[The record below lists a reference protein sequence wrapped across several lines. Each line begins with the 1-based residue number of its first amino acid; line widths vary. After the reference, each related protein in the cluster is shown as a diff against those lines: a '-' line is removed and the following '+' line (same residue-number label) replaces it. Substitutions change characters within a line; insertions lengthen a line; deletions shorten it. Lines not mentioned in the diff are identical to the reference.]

1 MATKQSYKISGMTCA
16 ACAAR
21 IEKIINKLPGI
32 TKANVNFA
40 VEKATVEF
48 DDALVDTNA
57 ICDAVKKL
65 GYGIEKEDDQS
76 HSRTELKISGMS
88 CAACSAKI
96 EKKLGKTEGV
106 IKAAVNFATEK
117 ANIEYDPSRIKASDL
132 IRIIESLGYKAEKAQ
147 EVATDRE
154 KEQREKEIRR
164 LKYELIASAIL
175 SFPLVLAMIV
185 MMVHIDIPL
194 LHNEYFQLIV
204 TTPVQFIIGFRFY
217 KNAFHA
223 LKARS
228 ANMDVLIALGTS
240 AAYFFSIYNAF
251 FQPLKEGMM
260 MKELYFEAAAVI
272 ITLILLGKYLE
283 AVAKGKT
290 SEAIKKLMGL
300 QAKTARVI
308 RNGIEEDISIDEVIV
323 GDIVVVRPGEKVPC
337 DGQVL
342 EGNSSIDESM
352 LTGESLPVEKKVGD
366 TVIGATINKFG
377 TFKFEATKV
386 GKDTALSQII
396 KMVEDAQGSKAPIQK
411 IADQVSG
418 VFVPIVVVIA
428 VLTFLIW
435 YLVFGDFTHAMIS
448 AVSVLV
454 IACPCA
460 LGLATPTAIMVGTGK
475 GAENGILI
483 KGGEHLEMAYKLNSV
498 VLDKT
503 GTITKG
509 QPEVTD
515 IVQLGNM
522 NKEEILR
529 ISAISE
535 KSSEHPL
542 GVAIYEKGKSTFG
555 NLSDPD
561 KFEAIPG
568 RGIMSVIGDKLVYIG
583 TRKLMA
589 EKGLNTAN
597 IESMIARLEDEGKTA
612 MLMAVNDR
620 MEAIIAVADTVKEYS
635 KEAIQ
640 DLQKM
645 GIEVYMITGDNKR
658 TANAIAKQVGIKNVL
673 AEVLPENKAE
683 EVEKLKS
690 QGKVVG
696 MVGDGI
702 NDAPALATAD
712 IGMAIGTGTDVAIEA
727 ADITLMRGDLR
738 SIPTA
743 IRLSKKTMN
752 KIKQNLF
759 WAFIYN
765 IIGIP
770 FAALGLLSPI
780 IAGGAMAFSSVSVVT
795 NSLSLKRFKAFKG
808 SKASDSYGNLDA
820 PRRSAASGVLAFSL
834 VVIIVLGASFLGYN
848 YIKNGTMSTHTSGHP
863 KQASTAPKNEAKQ
876 PKEQQ
881 ANTTASDHQ
890 NQSSQNSHT
899 NNNSQ
904 SSHTNNN
911 MKGMSH
917 TASDT
922 STTVVDM
929 THTNLIIQNKE
940 SLNKAVNKINEALR
954 LMTMDPNSPD
964 TGQRDSMKTMQ
975 NMGITYDQNKMTEL
989 HNSLSKVATGMVI
1002 LERIDSELETQAS
1015 TVFSTQNP
1023 LQYYL
1028 NQYSMTLYN
1037 KNKLQE
1043 AINNI
1048 NAVANLVNI
1057 NPYVSSS
1064 GLVYD
1069 KDRMNQVHQ
1078 SMKVLAEG
1086 VVELSQLNDDLT
1098 RQTINLANTIQ
1109 GYSQN

>member
-1 MATKQSYKISGMTCA
+1 MTCA

-48 DDALVDTNA
+48 DDISVDSDK
-57 ICDAVKKL
+57 ISEVVKKL
-65 GYGIEKEDDQS
+65 GYGIEKEIEQANS
-76 HSRTELKISGMS
+76 SVELKISGMS

-96 EKKLGKTEGV
+96 EKKLNKLDGV
-106 IKAAVNFATEK
+106 IKAAVNLATEK
-117 ANIEYDPSRIKASDL
+117 TNVQYDPSKIKASD
-132 IRIIESLGYKAEKAQ
+132 IIKAIEFLGYKAEKAQ
-147 EVATDRE
+147 EVAADKE
-154 KEQREKEIRR
+154 KEQREKEIKR
-164 LKYELIASAIL
+164 LRFELIATAIL
-175 SFPLVLAMIV
+175 SSPLILAMVV
-185 MMVHIDIPL
+185 MLFHIDIGF
-194 LHNEYFQLIV
+194 LHNEYFQLIIA
-204 TTPVQFIIGFRFY
+204 TPVQFVIGFRFY
-217 KNAFHA
+217 RNAFHA
-223 LKARS
+223 LKAKS
-228 ANMDVLIALGTS
+228 ANMDVLISLGTS

-251 FQPLKEGMM
+251 FQPPKEGMM

-272 ITLILLGKYLE
+272 ITLILLGKYFE

-308 RNGIEEDISIDEVIV
+308 RNGVEEDISIEEVVV

-337 DGQVL
+337 DGKVL

-352 LTGESLPVEKKVGD
+352 LTGESLPVEKKAGD

-377 TFKFEATKV
+377 TFKFEAAKV

-418 VFVPIVVVIA
+418 IFVPAVVGIA

-435 YLVFGDFTHAMIS
+435 YFVIGDFTSAMVS

-483 KGGEHLEMAYKLNSV
+483 KGGEHLETAYKLNSV

-509 QPEVTD
+509 EPEVTD
-515 IVQLGNM
+515 IINLGSM
-522 NKEEILR
+522 SKDEILKL
-529 ISAISE
+529 SAISE

-542 GVAIYEKGKSTFG
+542 GVAISEKGKIVYG

-568 RGIMSVIGDKLVYIG
+568 RGIKSVIGNKEIYIG

-589 EKGLNTAN
+589 EKGLNTAG
-597 IESMIARLEDEGKTA
+597 IEATIAKLEDEGKTA
-612 MLMAVNDR
+612 MIMSVNNR
-620 MEAIIAVADTVKEYS
+620 IEAIIAVADTVKEHS
-635 KEAIQ
+635 KEAIE

-743 IRLSKKTMN
+743 IRLSKKTMG

-770 FAALGLLSPI
+770 FAALGFLSPVL
-780 IAGGAMAFSSVSVVT
+780 AGGAMAFSSVSVVT
-795 NSLSLKRFKAFKG
+795 NSLSLKRFKVYNDSGTSANSE
-808 SKASDSYGNLDA
+808 SK
-820 PRRSAASGVLAFSL
+820 
-834 VVIIVLGASFLGYN
+834 
-848 YIKNGTMSTHTSGHP
+848 
-863 KQASTAPKNEAKQ
+863 
-876 PKEQQ
+876 
-881 ANTTASDHQ
+881 
-890 NQSSQNSHT
+890 
-899 NNNSQ
+899 
-904 SSHTNNN
+904 
-911 MKGMSH
+911 
-917 TASDT
+917 
-922 STTVVDM
+922 
-929 THTNLIIQNKE
+929 
-940 SLNKAVNKINEALR
+940 
-954 LMTMDPNSPD
+954 
-964 TGQRDSMKTMQ
+964 
-975 NMGITYDQNKMTEL
+975 
-989 HNSLSKVATGMVI
+989 
-1002 LERIDSELETQAS
+1002 
-1015 TVFSTQNP
+1015 
-1023 LQYYL
+1023 
-1028 NQYSMTLYN
+1028 
-1037 KNKLQE
+1037 
-1043 AINNI
+1043 
-1048 NAVANLVNI
+1048 
-1057 NPYVSSS
+1057 
-1064 GLVYD
+1064 
-1069 KDRMNQVHQ
+1069 
-1078 SMKVLAEG
+1078 
-1086 VVELSQLNDDLT
+1086 
-1098 RQTINLANTIQ
+1098 
-1109 GYSQN
+1109 